1 MYITSRLLSLPSQ
14 MLTLVTGT
22 GCSLGALI
30 AATTSACRA
39 DPFIAAV
46 TASAAFTLASQRAL
60 ENARGPG
67 QLSTNI
73 LDELY
78 LLEVSPEAQ
87 TSSAHLLVRVL
98 VFYCALEQD

>member
-1 MYITSRLLSLPSQ
+1 

-30 AATTSACRA
+30 AATTAASRA

-46 TASAAFTLASQRAL
+46 TASAAFTLAGQRAL
-60 ENARGPG
+60 ATARGPG

-73 LDELY
+73 LDELF
-78 LLEVSPEAQ
+78 LLEVS
-87 TSSAHLLVRVL
+87 
-98 VFYCALEQD
+98 